1 MTLPA
6 ASVIPCGIDRDA
18 AAVDEPF
25 AGSVVEIQHRVGP
38 QPAGIDAPGRFKRN
52 CCGSGRRQKR
62 RRGTAIDSEE
72 IGDGHGAGMSR
83 HRRRNIHIRSH
94 ETDLASVCHG
104 ERSGNRIEGPV
115 ATDKPPNPAELI
127 MPVSNQAVLV
137 RLLGIGVVADKE
149 AASGAAS
156 PVN

>member
-1 MTLPA
+1 M
-6 ASVIPCGIDRDA
+6 V
-18 AAVDEPF
+18 
-25 AGSVVEIQHRVGP
+25 
-38 QPAGIDAPGRFKRN
+38 
-52 CCGSGRRQKR
+52 SG
-62 RRGTAIDSEE
+62 A
-72 IGDGHGAGMSR
+72 
-83 HRRRNIHIRSH
+83 
-94 ETDLASVCHG
+94 ETW
-104 ERSGNRIEGPV
+104 IEGPV